1 MTTSPQETG
10 QAITVPP
17 LTPTS
22 EPTPAPPPSPS
33 PSPTPSFMEYEVQ
46 EGDTLVEIA
55 RRFLPE
61 GAELLKFMERIAEL
75 NGLREPYPITPG
87 QKLRIPR
94 GQ

>member
-1 MTTSPQETG
+1 
-10 QAITVPP
+10 
-17 LTPTS
+17 
-22 EPTPAPPPSPS
+22 
-33 PSPTPSFMEYEVQ
+33 MEYEVQ